1 MEFRIGE
8 EKGISELSALL
19 RCCGEKFL
27 KNAGSHYGITSCL
40 EIKGKRPGSVSP
52 SLLLLCEICFV
63 FIYNSFFFIFIFS
76 FLKNSAFAQ
85 YNMDQFTPVKIEGYE
100 DQVKII
106 SIS

>member
-1 MEFRIGE
+1 MLEFRSGE

-19 RCCGEKFL
+19 RCCGEEFL
-27 KNAGSHYGITSCL
+27 QKAGRHYGITSCL

-52 SLLLLCEICFV
+52 PLLLLCEVRVV
-63 FIYNSFFFIFIFS
+63 FIYNSLFFS
-76 FLKNSAFAQ
+76 LLKNSAFAQ